1 MGLLDHRKDWHFS
14 VRATDEQ
21 CFQAFE
27 RAMSTPGF
35 KVRAVKWSI
44 DRDNVPVVPGGSPW
58 SASIA
63 TYEGRAGLAS
73 VLTILVGRRAQEV
86 EQGAMGSQIIF
97 AVNPQSP
104 GGRTE
109 CSMWLKRYG
118 TQFGFIAD
126 AGYIRSY
133 MNDVEQQLRTLDPGL
148 TVDRG

>member
-1 MGLLDHRKDWHFS
+1 
-14 VRATDEQ
+14 
-21 CFQAFE
+21 
-27 RAMSTPGF
+27 MSTLGF
-35 KVRAVKWSI
+35 KFRAVKWSVE
-44 DRDNVPVVPGGSPW
+44 RDSVSVVPGRSPW

-86 EQGAMGSQIIF
+86 EQGATGSQIIF
-97 AVNPQSP
+97 AVDPQPP

-118 TQFGFIAD
+118 TQLGFIAD

-133 MNDVEQQLRTLDPGL
+133 MYDVEKQLHALDPAL
-148 TVDRG
+148 TVDNG